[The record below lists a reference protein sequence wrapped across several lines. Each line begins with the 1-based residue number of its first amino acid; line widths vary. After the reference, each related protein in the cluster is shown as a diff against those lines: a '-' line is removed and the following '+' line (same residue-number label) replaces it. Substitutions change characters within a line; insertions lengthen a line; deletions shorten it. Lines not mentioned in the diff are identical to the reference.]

1 MAELMILTTNLTKVI
16 KKKTIVDSLDMKIEK
31 GEIYGFLG
39 PNGAGKTTTIKMLLG
54 LMKPTGGTIEL
65 FGKNAADHQLESLR
79 KMGSLVES
87 PSYYGHL
94 TARENLETIRKILQV
109 QKSRIDEVLSI
120 VRLTNDSN
128 RPVKGF
134 SLGMKQRLGIA
145 SAILGN
151 PELLILDEPTNGLD
165 PSGIHEMRDLIK
177 RLPREYGMTVLIS
190 SHLLSEIDQMATKVG
205 IISKGKMI
213 FQDSISKLKS
223 KAKEQVIIRT
233 GNSVKAASLL
243 LSNGQTAEQS
253 GKSVILRDMTD
264 SRIAQVIALLVKSGI
279 EVYRVEEKRK
289 SLEEI
294 FLDLTGEGGN
304 VHDVHSKSRSS

>member
-1 MAELMILTTNLTKVI
+1 MAELMISTTNLTKVI

-177 RLPREYGMTVLIS
+177 RLPKDYGMTVLIS
-190 SHLLSEIDQMATKVG
+190 SHLLSEIDQMATKAG
-205 IISKGKMI
+205 IISNGKMI
-213 FQDSISKLKS
+213 FQDSIGKLKS
-223 KAKEQVIIRT
+223 KAKVQMIIRT

-243 LSNGQTAEQS
+243 LSNGQTAEL
-253 GKSVILRDMTD
+253 GGESVILRDVTD

-279 EVYRVEEKRK
+279 EVYRIEEKRK

>member
-1 MAELMILTTNLTKVI
+1 MAELMISTTNLSKVI

-65 FGKNAADHQLESLR
+65 FGLNAADHQLESLR

-177 RLPREYGMTVLIS
+177 RLPKDYGMTVLIS

-205 IISKGKMI
+205 IISNGKMI

-223 KAKEQVIIRT
+223 KAKVQMIIRT
-233 GNSVKAASLL
+233 GNSVRAASLL
-243 LSNGQTAEQS
+243 LSNGQTAELS
-253 GKSVILRDMTD
+253 GDSVILRDVTD